1 MKYDVNVY
9 QVVIDLEN
17 RNPEKE
23 RMFTKCMLGK
33 TPTIEEFKNLYE
45 KVLSF
50 SIDTD
55 LNNIF
60 EVCEL
65 CFAELNHEDLYNNPE
80 KYNLEVFTTFRSLSV
95 GDFLEIDN
103 KLYLVEMI
111 GFSEY
116 LDKTICENY

>member
-9 QVVIDLEN
+9 QVVVDLEN

-33 TPTIEEFKNLYE
+33 TPTKEEFENLYE

-65 CFAELNHEDLYNNPE
+65 CFVELNHEDIYNNPE

-103 KLYLVEMI
+103 KLYLVKMQ
-111 GFSEY
+111 GFSEF
-116 LDKTICENY
+116 LDKTICKNY